1 MTELMI
7 KMTVWLVV
15 AIALGFFFGWI
26 LSKLT
31 YKKRYSEE
39 LESLMAV
46 LDDRKEMYV
55 DLEKKFKHEKM
66 LSKKYFKALNE
77 AEERFAKKSSEFTEL
92 QLKFEKRIETLKSS
106 DTLEQENNKLKQ
118 AMKILEKRDKER
130 VKELEEFESVLLKA
144 EEMIESLQATK
155 SQLAKNLEQKI
166 ELLEL
171 ENHEK
176 SRTITL
182 YQETVSEFEEEL
194 RLYKAG
200 KEDVEFVISKD
211 QFTTIEEQLEKYKLE
226 IDALK
231 IEKEEL
237 LQIAKEKVEEIIGDG
252 SKELDES
259 SIVKLFR
266 ETYKKITKS

>member
-1 MTELMI
+1 MI
-7 KMTVWLVV
+7 

-26 LSKLT
+26 LSKLI
-31 YKKRYSEE
+31 YQKRYSEE

-46 LDDRKEMYV
+46 LDDRKEMYI

-77 AEERFAKKSSEFTEL
+77 AEERFSKKSSEFTEL
-92 QLKFEKRIETLKSS
+92 QLKFEKKIETLKSS

-130 VKELEEFESVLLKA
+130 VKELDEFESVLLKA
-144 EEMIESLQATK
+144 EEMIDSLQSTK
-155 SQLAKNLEQKI
+155 SQLAKNLE
-166 ELLEL
+166 LLEL

-176 SRTITL
+176 IRTITL

-231 IEKEEL
+231 IEKKEL
-237 LQIAKEKVEEIIGDG
+237 LQIAKEKVEEIIGD
-252 SKELDES
+252 SSNELDDS